1 MDLKSERSG
10 LESVENNEVI
20 ITPQGLANVDGNK
33 IASNGSYGGE
43 FNGSDDNPLV
53 DSKAED
59 GRVVE
64 SLSTPR
70 STSDSPRSAG
80 YSLSVGSSPQAT
92 KKGYGLKKWRRI
104 RREFSKDG
112 SSSVDAS
119 KILKRGLSTSVVN
132 SSKPRGVSIETRQTS
147 EGSSSSTNAI
157 LKSMGVA
164 ADGSGTHGSNLD
176 SRVVGPSFGAGT
188 DSDNSEDRSS
198 KSSTAASVPKNR
210 MRALNGKNLVNSVQ
224 RSQPAKSQIETSKK
238 HRGERVKT
246 EKENSHSSMESDS
259 RSSNVVFMQGTT
271 SVTSNGRHRRHS
283 GKSMNYDGANSYE
296 AQDGEQH
303 FDEELQ
309 TGYNKENV
317 GEFETLSQEDL
328 AADLS
333 WEVREEKVENN
344 GLPTDP
350 DPLVESIHTLQSAQE
365 ELEKGWLTDGSL
377 MFTLWPMVG
386 FLPSPECN
394 LRLSLMST
402 LRPMEAK
409 KLRISTPEIK
419 KCNVVWDSVGKFQI
433 PLMEVRIIAEIQK
446 LREIGTEPVSLFDG
460 STEETA
466 LPSEFASGDSSIN
479 EASTSDP
486 LRSGERTQ
494 NSSEIL
500 ETQVV
505 SLKQNMNLLENK
517 LEEAKAE
524 LKVKEAMVIEL
535 ECALKSNE
543 SPNEKIESL
552 QKNHNEMEAELEDLF
567 MQKIEAEVEY
577 LAISKTIENLKV
589 DAVDHLALFEEQK
602 TLASEQAQV
611 LNELGDVESKAVK
624 LKRQAEKLE
633 TKYEDV
639 VVTEEVL
646 RLQNRLSPHYEGV
659 VPT

>member
-1 MDLKSERSG
+1 MDLRSERSG

-132 SSKPRGVSIETRQTS
+132 SSKPQGVSIETRQTS

-210 MRALNGKNLVNSVQ
+210 MRALSGKNLVNSVQ
-224 RSQPAKSQIETSKK
+224 RSQPAKSRIETSKK

-350 DPLVESIHTLQSAQE
+350 DSLVESIHTLQSAQE
-365 ELEKGWLTDGSL
+365 ELEK
-377 MFTLWPMVG
+377 
-386 FLPSPECN
+386 
-394 LRLSLMST
+394 
-402 LRPMEAK
+402 
-409 KLRISTPEIK
+409 
-419 KCNVVWDSVGKFQI
+419 
-433 PLMEVRIIAEIQK
+433 EIQK

-479 EASTSDP
+479 EACASDP
-486 LRSGERTQ
+486 LHSGERTQ

-517 LEEAKAE
+517 LEEANAE
-524 LKVKEAMVIEL
+524 LKVKEAKVIEL

-543 SPNEKIESL
+543 SPIEKIESL
-552 QKNHNEMEAELEDLF
+552 QKNHNEMEAELEGLF
-567 MQKIEAEVEY
+567 KQKIEAEIEY
-577 LAISKTIENLKV
+577 LAISRTIKNLKV
-589 DAVDHLALFEEQK
+589 DAADHFALFEEQK

-624 LKRQAEKLE
+624 LKRQAENLE

-646 RLQNRLSPHYEGV
+646 RLQNRVYHLTSCLFMQLILLVLVFVFLLLQLSPHYEGV

>member
-1 MDLKSERSG
+1 MDLRSERSG

-238 HRGERVKT
+238 HRGERIKT

-271 SVTSNGRHRRHS
+271 SVTSNGRHRRHG

-365 ELEKGWLTDGSL
+365 ELEKGWYTSSVASIFRLLQYCFLSL
-377 MFTLWPMVG
+377 SCLQHFALATLGHWYI
-386 FLPSPECN
+386 
-394 LRLSLMST
+394 LRL
-402 LRPMEAK
+402 
-409 KLRISTPEIK
+409 
-419 KCNVVWDSVGKFQI
+419 
-433 PLMEVRIIAEIQK
+433 
-446 LREIGTEPVSLFDG
+446 
-460 STEETA
+460 
-466 LPSEFASGDSSIN
+466 
-479 EASTSDP
+479 
-486 LRSGERTQ
+486 
-494 NSSEIL
+494 
-500 ETQVV
+500 
-505 SLKQNMNLLENK
+505 
-517 LEEAKAE
+517 
-524 LKVKEAMVIEL
+524 
-535 ECALKSNE
+535 
-543 SPNEKIESL
+543 KIR
-552 QKNHNEMEAELEDLF
+552 
-567 MQKIEAEVEY
+567 
-577 LAISKTIENLKV
+577 
-589 DAVDHLALFEEQK
+589 
-602 TLASEQAQV
+602 
-611 LNELGDVESKAVK
+611 K
-624 LKRQAEKLE
+624 LKNLWKHGEFPLFK
-633 TKYEDV
+633 
-639 VVTEEVL
+639 VL
-646 RLQNRLSPHYEGV
+646 PRESYQHCF
-659 VPT
+659 

>member
-1 MDLKSERSG
+1 MDLRSERSG
-10 LESVENNEVI
+10 LESVENNELI

-33 IASNGSYGGE
+33 IASNGSCGGE
-43 FNGSDDNPLV
+43 FNGSDDKPLV

-59 GRVVE
+59 CRVVE

-132 SSKPRGVSIETRQTS
+132 SSKPQGVSIETRQTS

-157 LKSMGVA
+157 MKSMGVA

-210 MRALNGKNLVNSVQ
+210 TRALSGKNLVNSVQ
-224 RSQPAKSQIETSKK
+224 RSQPAKSRIETSKK

-246 EKENSHSSMESDS
+246 ENENSHSSMESDS

-271 SVTSNGRHRRHS
+271 SVTSNGRNRRHS

-303 FDEELQ
+303 FNEELQ

-350 DPLVESIHTLQSAQE
+350 DPLVEAIHTLQSAQE
-365 ELEKGWLTDGSL
+365 ELEKGWYTS
-377 MFTLWPMVG
+377 
-386 FLPSPECN
+386 
-394 LRLSLMST
+394 
-402 LRPMEAK
+402 
-409 KLRISTPEIK
+409 
-419 KCNVVWDSVGKFQI
+419 SV
-433 PLMEVRIIAEIQK
+433 
-446 LREIGTEPVSLFDG
+446 
-460 STEETA
+460 
-466 LPSEFASGDSSIN
+466 ASI
-479 EASTSDP
+479 
-486 LRSGERTQ
+486 
-494 NSSEIL
+494 
-500 ETQVV
+500 
-505 SLKQNMNLLENK
+505 
-517 LEEAKAE
+517 
-524 LKVKEAMVIEL
+524 
-535 ECALKSNE
+535 
-543 SPNEKIESL
+543 
-552 QKNHNEMEAELEDLF
+552 F
-567 MQKIEAEVEY
+567 
-577 LAISKTIENLKV
+577 
-589 DAVDHLALFEEQK
+589 
-602 TLASEQAQV
+602 
-611 LNELGDVESKAVK
+611 
-624 LKRQAEKLE
+624 
-633 TKYEDV
+633 
-639 VVTEEVL
+639 
-646 RLQNRLSPHYEGV
+646 
-659 VPT
+659 

>member
-1 MDLKSERSG
+1 MDLRSERSG
-10 LESVENNEVI
+10 LESVENNEGI

-33 IASNGSYGGE
+33 IASNGPYGGE

-119 KILKRGLSTSVVN
+119 KILKRGLSTSVGN
-132 SSKPRGVSIETRQTS
+132 SSKPQGGSIETRQTG

-164 ADGSGTHGSNLD
+164 ADGSSTHGSNLD
-176 SRVVGPSFGAGT
+176 SRLVGPSFGAGT

-198 KSSTAASVPKNR
+198 KSSTAASVPMNR
-210 MRALNGKNLVNSVQ
+210 MRALSGKNLVNSVQ
-224 RSQPAKSQIETSKK
+224 RSQPAKSRIETSKK

-271 SVTSNGRHRRHS
+271 SVTSNGIHS

-365 ELEKGWLTDGSL
+365 ELEKGSYTSSVASIFRLL
-377 MFTLWPMVG
+377 LF
-386 FLPSPECN
+386 
-394 LRLSLMST
+394 LSLSCMQHFALAT
-402 LRPMEAK
+402 L
-409 KLRISTPEIK
+409 
-419 KCNVVWDSVGKFQI
+419 G
-433 PLMEVRIIAEIQK
+433 
-446 LREIGTEPVSLFDG
+446 
-460 STEETA
+460 
-466 LPSEFASGDSSIN
+466 
-479 EASTSDP
+479 
-486 LRSGERTQ
+486 
-494 NSSEIL
+494 
-500 ETQVV
+500 
-505 SLKQNMNLLENK
+505 
-517 LEEAKAE
+517 
-524 LKVKEAMVIEL
+524 
-535 ECALKSNE
+535 
-543 SPNEKIESL
+543 
-552 QKNHNEMEAELEDLF
+552 H
-567 MQKIEAEVEY
+567 
-577 LAISKTIENLKV
+577 
-589 DAVDHLALFEEQK
+589 
-602 TLASEQAQV
+602 
-611 LNELGDVESKAVK
+611 
-624 LKRQAEKLE
+624 
-633 TKYEDV
+633 
-639 VVTEEVL
+639 
-646 RLQNRLSPHYEGV
+646 
-659 VPT
+659 